1 MLHSIFLRRTPK
13 ETLFGLTRLN
23 QLASSTPG
31 EYFVFDQRTQ
41 QIAASLVHASL
52 VQLNSNEF

>member
-31 EYFVFDQRTQ
+31 EYFVFDQRTH
-41 QIAASLVHASL
+41 QIAASL